1 MYLRQDR
8 LIPFFLLL
16 SVLLHTLLF
25 VSWPVRRVLQEK
37 KEIPIV
43 VLPTP
48 EAPPASKEDK
58 AEPPA
63 PSRQAKIRT
72 RPSKGPAVV
81 AKRTTP
87 VLRDAAR
94 HSAQTPSET
103 KRKERREQEPP
114 PEKPVIQ
121 EDDIIVRRPLP
132 TLKDLLPPVALA
144 PLDHAQQT
152 EGSVRLDTREPQ
164 FIEYFSSIKRDIEL
178 VWKYP
183 ESALRSGLEGRLILE
198 FTVLSNGELEGTH
211 LIRSS
216 GFPIL
221 DEEALRAVK
230 AAAPF
235 HPIPP
240 WIGRRRLP
248 IIASFEY
255 HDDRLRSRLTP

>member
-1 MYLRQDR
+1 M
-8 LIPFFLLL
+8 
-16 SVLLHTLLF
+16 LLF
-25 VSWPVRRVLQEK
+25 VSWPIRRVLQER

-48 EAPPASKEDK
+48 EAPPAPKENK
-58 AEPPA
+58 REPPA

-72 RPSKGPAVV
+72 HPSKSPAVV

-87 VLRDAAR
+87 VLRDTAR
-94 HSAQTPSET
+94 DFTQPPSET
-103 KRKERREQEPP
+103 KPKERKAQEPP
-114 PEKPVIQ
+114 PEKPALH

-132 TLKDLLPPVALA
+132 TLKDLLPPVTLA
-144 PLDHAQQT
+144 PSDRSQNT
-152 EGSVRLDTREPQ
+152 EGPIRLDTREPQ

-178 VWKYP
+178 VWIYP
-183 ESALRSGLEGRLILE
+183 EPALRSGLEGRLILE
-198 FTVLSNGELEGTH
+198 FTILWNGDLEETR

-240 WIGRRRLP
+240 WIGKRRLP